1 MREQL
6 IIEWKNE
13 RLAATI
19 DFPENLQASKKYP
32 LFIICHGFIG
42 SRVGVDRL
50 FVKAAEELNKDQSIV
65 LRFDYSGCGESTGNY
80 GKMGLHDLIDQTQ
93 TVIDYAYHLKQVDYN
108 QITLLGHSL
117 GGATAVLT
125 ASKDTRIRRL
135 ILWSAVAH
143 PYEDINNIVSRE
155 KGDFLKNATEID
167 YMGYTL
173 TRPFFD
179 SLLSYQPLLATAEFP
194 GNVLILHGTS
204 DEDIPVHYAQEF
216 EKAFAKRVS
225 GTCTR
230 HEIDGANHTI
240 SNSKHFL
247 ELIHFTRKW
256 VKNEVIRTNTQY
268 NSVKIL

>member
-6 IIEWKNE
+6 NIRWKNE

-19 DFPENLQASKKYP
+19 DFPENLQTCKKYP

-42 SRVGVDRL
+42 SKVGVDRL

-80 GKMGLHDLIDQTQ
+80 GKMGLHDFIDQTR
-93 TVIDYAYHLKQVDYN
+93 TVIDYAYRLKQVDRN

-125 ASKDTRIRRL
+125 ASRDNRIKRL
-135 ILWSAVAH
+135 ILWSSVAH
-143 PYEDINNIVSRE
+143 PYEDIKQIVGRDKVKS
-155 KGDFLKNATEID
+155 LKYVTDID
-167 YMGYTL
+167 YMGYAL

-179 SLLSYQPLLATAEFP
+179 SLLSYQPLLETIEFT

-204 DEDIPVHYAQEF
+204 DEDIPVQYAQEF
-216 EKAFAKRVS
+216 ENAFAKRRS

-230 HEIDGANHTI
+230 HEIEGANHTI
-240 SNSKHFL
+240 SNSKHFM
-247 ELIHFTRKW
+247 ELIQFTRNW
-256 VKNEVIRTNTQY
+256 ANNEISIANTQ
-268 NSVKIL
+268 SVSI